1 MVDWTGILFAVQAV
15 GSVIWAAILPRFK
28 NRKMAYCLS
37 LVIGGIGFIST
48 LFFHDKWLLFISYL
62 LVGTAWAAMLAM
74 PFTILT
80 NSISGK
86 HMGAYLGLFNGTITI
101 PQIVAAALG
110 GVVFSLLGGEHQLNM
125 IILAG
130 ALLIVGGLCVS
141 FIKETYAEKH
151 VEETDPYIEEQEP
164 F

>member
-1 MVDWTGILFAVQAV
+1 
-15 GSVIWAAILPRFK
+15 
-28 NRKMAYCLS
+28 
-37 LVIGGIGFIST
+37 
-48 LFFHDKWLLFISYL
+48 
-62 LVGTAWAAMLAM
+62 
-74 PFTILT
+74 
-80 NSISGK
+80 
-86 HMGAYLGLFNGTITI
+86 
-101 PQIVAAALG
+101 
-110 GVVFSLLGGEHQLNM
+110 M